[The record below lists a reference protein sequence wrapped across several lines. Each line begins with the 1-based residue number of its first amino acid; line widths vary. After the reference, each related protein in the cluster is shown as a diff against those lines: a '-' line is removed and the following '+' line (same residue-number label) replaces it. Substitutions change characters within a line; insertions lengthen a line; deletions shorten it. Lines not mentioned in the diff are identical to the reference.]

1 MSSATQTVEAP
12 AKASDQVPAFADPPT
27 LGRLQVLK
35 EETYT
40 ESWAK
45 KFTVKAV
52 GLGRAS
58 LAILLLLG
66 IWEIAPR
73 TGLADPVFLPPFSE
87 VFSSLVELVT
97 SGEIFTHLQ
106 ASLIRAGAGFA
117 LAIVIAIPLGLVIGW
132 SRKVSQ
138 FLNPILEI
146 FRNTAALALLPVFI
160 LLLGIGET
168 SKIALI
174 TFGCS
179 FPILLTTIS
188 AVQQV
193 DPLLIKAARS
203 LGLRQLAIFR
213 KVVLPA
219 AVPTIFT
226 GVRMAGSASILILI
240 AAEMMGAK
248 SGLGYLITYT
258 QYNFQTPK
266 MYAGIIIISLLG
278 LAINAGL
285 LALQRR
291 FSRWQQQ

>member
-1 MSSATQTVEAP
+1 
-12 AKASDQVPAFADPPT
+12 
-27 LGRLQVLK
+27 
-35 EETYT
+35 
-40 ESWAK
+40 
-45 KFTVKAV
+45 
-52 GLGRAS
+52 
-58 LAILLLLG
+58 LA
-66 IWEIAPR
+66 
-73 TGLADPVFLPPFSE
+73 
-87 VFSSLVELVT
+87 
-97 SGEIFTHLQ
+97 
-106 ASLIRAGAGFA
+106 
-117 LAIVIAIPLGLVIGW
+117 IGW

-179 FPILLTTIS
+179 FPVLLTTIS

-258 QYNFQTPK
+258 QYNFQTAK
-266 MYAGIIIISLLG
+266 MYAGIIVISLLG

-291 FSRWQQQ
+291 FSRWQAQ